1 VINLVTGALKGIKV
15 LEIGDE
21 LTQFAGKLLADM
33 GAEVIKIEPKEGAQ
47 SRKIGPFYQDNSDI
61 NNSLYFWHYNTSKKS
76 ITLDINSAEDREV
89 FYKLVSEIDV
99 ILEDGNPSKTKQ
111 QKIDYETLC
120 EINPRLI
127 YCSVTPF
134 GQNGPWKDYQSSDL
148 IQLSLGGIM
157 SVCGYDDVPEAPPIA
172 PTGGQSAHIAGHF
185 AVIGI
190 MNALLFRDFGEGKGQ
205 YIDIAVHDC
214 VAVSFEMS
222 FSFWEYHRE
231 QVNRQTS
238 RHALVNRS
246 NPWSFPCKDGRHI
259 LALNTYLDTTR
270 WKALVDW
277 LASQGMEEDLRDER
291 YLDETFRA
299 PRMNHVSKI
308 LAVFFLQNDSEYL
321 YHYAQSIKLPW
332 APVRAPEEM
341 LNDKHLTKDRKAFVQ
356 VDHPELKASFI
367 YPGAPYILNE
377 TPWQISSR
385 APLLE
390 EHNDEISKWINKE
403 YSPKR

>member
-1 VINLVTGALKGIKV
+1 MNLVKGALQGIKV

-21 LTQFAGKLLADM
+21 LTQYAGKLLADM
-33 GAEVIKIEPKEGAQ
+33 GAEVIKIEPREGAQ
-47 SRKIGPFYQDNSDI
+47 SRKIGPFYQDNPDI

-76 ITLDINSAEDREV
+76 VTLDLHSDEDRAF
-89 FYKLVSEIDV
+89 FYKLVSEFDV
-99 ILEDGNPSKTKQ
+99 ILEDGKPGKAKEY
-111 QKIDYETLC
+111 KIDNETLS

-157 SVCGYDDVPEAPPIA
+157 SVCGYDDVPKAPPIA
-172 PTGGQSAHIAGHF
+172 PTGGQSAHIAGQF

-190 MNALLFRDFGEGKGQ
+190 MNALLYRDFGEGKGQ

-214 VAVSFEMS
+214 VAVSTEMS

-231 QVNRQTS
+231 HVNRQTS

-246 NPWSFPCKDGRHI
+246 NPWSFPCKDGRNI

-277 LASQGMEEDLRDER
+277 LASHGMEEDLRDER
-291 YLDETFRA
+291 YFDEAFRA
-299 PRMNHVSKI
+299 PRMNHVSEI
-308 LAVFFLQNDSEYL
+308 LAKFFLQNDSEYL
-321 YHYAQSIKLPW
+321 YHYAQGIKLPW
-332 APVRAPEEM
+332 APVSAPEEM
-341 LNDKHLTKDRKAFVQ
+341 LKDKHLTEDRKAFVQ
-356 VDHPELKASFI
+356 VDHPELKALFT
-367 YPGAPYILNE
+367 YPGAPYILSK
-377 TPWQISSR
+377 TPWKISSR
-385 APLLE
+385 APLLG
-390 EHNDEISKWINKE
+390 EHNDELTKWIPKE
-403 YSPKR
+403 NSLKG